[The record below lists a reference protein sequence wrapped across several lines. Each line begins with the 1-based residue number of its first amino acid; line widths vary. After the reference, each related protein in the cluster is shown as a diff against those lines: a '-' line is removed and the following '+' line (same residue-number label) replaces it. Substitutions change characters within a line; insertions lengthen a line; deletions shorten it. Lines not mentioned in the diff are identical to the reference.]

1 MNGYDEDW
9 PWATNKVRIPYTP
22 LPASASIPLVFTLF
36 HVRLWTFAMT
46 CAVMVVFLLLHLR
59 RRNAMWLWRRMRSK
73 MRSGIVYAR
82 PVWYRR
88 RFNRLESFDALP
100 NEVFHG

>member
-1 MNGYDEDW
+1 MSDYDADW
-9 PWATNKVRIPYTP
+9 PWATNKVRIPFTP
-22 LPASASIPLVFTLF
+22 LPASTSIPMVFALF
-36 HVRLWTFAMT
+36 HIRLWTFGLSLG
-46 CAVMVVFLLLHLR
+46 VVAIFFVLHLR

-73 MRSGIVYAR
+73 MRAGVVYSR

>member
-1 MNGYDEDW
+1 MSSYDCDW
-9 PWATNKVRIPYTP
+9 SLATNKVRIPYTP

-36 HVRLWTFAMT
+36 HARLWTLAMT
-46 CAVMVVFLLLHLR
+46 LLVVLLFLVLHMR
-59 RRNAMWLWRRMRSK
+59 RRNAMWLWRRMRSR
-73 MRSGIVYAR
+73 MRAGIVYAR
-82 PVWYRR
+82 PIWFRR